1 VNLVIQW
8 RWNEDQKRDEFPVLQ
23 SEAGIPIPVLEI
35 ADWLIDRANHDRQ
48 RQHLHRYFATRDQN
62 DGAFYTGQLF
72 ERYIERSDPRFFTPW
87 DILAVEALSV
97 SVPPETAHW
106 LMQPDPDRDALLEG
120 ARHVLRVPG
129 DSLWTCPIGQLGRG
143 GALFDLYNLLREQHG
158 LGTVTTSKLLA
169 AKFSAVV
176 PIRDSVV
183 ESLLGMEKDRDW
195 WIPIRRLFTD
205 SRHDLAGHLASLPLP
220 VGAPEVSVLRR
231 LDVVLWM
238 EARARCPR

>member
-1 VNLVIQW
+1 MPSEGIVNGGL
-8 RWNEDQKRDEFPVLQ
+8 RGGHP
-23 SEAGIPIPVLEI
+23 IPIGSLPE
-35 ADWLIDRANHDRQ
+35 WLINPANHDRQ
-48 RQHLHRYFATRDQN
+48 RQHLHRYFTTRDQN

-72 ERYIERSDPRFFTPW
+72 ERFVARSDPRSFTPW
-87 DILAVEALSV
+87 DVLAVEALNV

-106 LMQPDPDRDALLEG
+106 LLQPDRDRDALLAG
-120 ARHVLRVPG
+120 AHQALLAPG
-129 DSLWTCPIGQLGRG
+129 DSLWTCPIGQLGGG
-143 GALFDLYNLLREQHG
+143 GALSDLYDLLREQHG

-169 AKFSAVV
+169 AKFPAVV

-205 SRHDLAGHLASLPLP
+205 SGHDLAGHLASLPLP
-220 VGAPEVSVLRR
+220 IGAPEVTVLRR

-238 EARARCPR
+238 EARARRPR